1 MYHAGSAN
9 AVLKARTGDIAL
21 AVRLAI
27 GDLLHLVHGDS
38 LRRSGCLEQLG
49 DEQREAV
56 AERLRELLP
65 EVQGLDAKPGV
76 QGDLRPGSTS
86 WGEDLHAEAVRRWL
100 SPRRAP
106 ASEVA
111 GQELVRLSPDLVRR
125 GLGLGYAWAMQDSK
139 NDIALGSGARN
150 ANGE

>member
-65 EVQGLDAKPGV
+65 EMQGLDAKPACKAIY
-76 QGDLRPGSTS
+76 DL
-86 WGEDLHAEAVRRWL
+86 EA
-100 SPRRAP
+100 
-106 ASEVA
+106 
-111 GQELVRLSPDLVRR
+111 RL
-125 GLGLGYAWAMQDSK
+125 
-139 NDIALGSGARN
+139 GARIFTQKP
-150 ANGE
+150 